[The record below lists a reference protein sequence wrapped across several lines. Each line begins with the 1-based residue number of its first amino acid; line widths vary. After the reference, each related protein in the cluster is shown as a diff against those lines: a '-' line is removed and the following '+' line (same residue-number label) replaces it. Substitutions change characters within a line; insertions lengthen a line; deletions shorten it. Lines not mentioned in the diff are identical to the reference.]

1 MSDAM
6 FTMDVEGFPEL
17 VRKIQELSED
27 RGKRREILGLLRST
41 AGATVR
47 AAKAAAPVSSRRHTA
62 RKRIISPGNLK
73 KSIGTIT
80 GRKGQ
85 SAENP
90 TVYVG
95 PRVRGTN
102 DGWYG
107 HMVEAGHN
115 VYRKGFKRSR
125 KAGAAKN
132 ISGARKRVEGSFYM
146 KRAFEQTRGQVT
158 ADSEKKVARYIQ
170 RRIDALSR

>member
-1 MSDAM
+1 M
-6 FTMDVEGFPEL
+6 FSLDVEGFPEL
-17 VRKIQELSED
+17 VKKIQGLSED

-47 AAKAAAPVSSRRHTA
+47 AAKANAPISSKRHTA
-62 RKRIISPGNLK
+62 RKKTISPGNLM

-80 GRKGQ
+80 GRKGN
-85 SAENP
+85 SAMNP
-90 TVYVG
+90 TIYVG

-107 HMVEAGHN
+107 NMVEAGHN
-115 VYRKGFKRSR
+115 IYKKGFKRSR
-125 KAGAAKN
+125 KAGSARN
-132 ISGARKRVEGSFYM
+132 VSGARKRVEGKFYM
-146 KRAFEQTRGQVT
+146 RKTYEQTKGQVT
-158 ADSEKKVARYIQ
+158 AESEKKVARYIQ